1 MRFCRV
7 VVLVLIV
14 WVACSGVAQAT
25 SLADLLQGGT
35 VSAGDKTF
43 GNFSF
48 VCLTGNCAA
57 EGITPANI
65 TVLPSFVDGTGYLEF
80 GGDMISASAVDFLLR
95 YSVSASAGLIDMI
108 DQSFNLSNGGT
119 GGTIVIGEDVR
130 LGSFQGQIVANSS
143 ISFVFNGGSDLQD
156 PIAEQGD
163 DLIVNPPQTIVFVT
177 KDVNLS
183 PNAGGIVGTSLLTQ
197 SFHQV
202 PEPTSLILLGAGLMG
217 LGIWRR
223 RSA

>member
-197 SFHQV
+197 SFHQI

>member
-7 VVLVLIV
+7 VGLVLIV
-14 WVACSGVAQAT
+14 WVASSGVAQAT

-65 TVLPSFVDGTGYLEF
+65 TVTPIFANGTGFLEF
-80 GGDMISASAVDFLLR
+80 GGDMISGSAVDFLLR
-95 YSVSASAGLIDMI
+95 YSVSASAGLINMI
-108 DQSFNLSNGGT
+108 GQSFNLSSGG

-156 PIAEQGD
+156 PVAEQGD
-163 DLIVNPPQTIVFVT
+163 DLIIDPPQSIVFVT
-177 KDVNLS
+177 KDVNLT
-183 PNAGGIVGTSLLTQ
+183 PNTGAVVGTSLLTQ
-197 SFHQV
+197 SFNQTV
-202 PEPTSLILLGAGLMG
+202 PEPASLILLGMG
-217 LGIWRR
+217 LTGLAIWRR